1 MQKAGLAPTGILAKA
16 AKTLGFASVAA
27 LLEVNPDAAA
37 VMQAAKDAKPQA
49 SVKLYNNYAWCTVT
63 MTAGIEHVMHV
74 LQSVRCEATFYRL
87 T

>member
-1 MQKAGLAPTGILAKA
+1 MQKAGLAPTGILANA

-49 SVKLYNNYAWCTVT
+49 SVIRCTLT
-63 MTAGIEHVMHV
+63 LHGA
-74 LQSVRCEATFYRL
+74 QSQRQLALSMYCMCFSQ
-87 T
+87 